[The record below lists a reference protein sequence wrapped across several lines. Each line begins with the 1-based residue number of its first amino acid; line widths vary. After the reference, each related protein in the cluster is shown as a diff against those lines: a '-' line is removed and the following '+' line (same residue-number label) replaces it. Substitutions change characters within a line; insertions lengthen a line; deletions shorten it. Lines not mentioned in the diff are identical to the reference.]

1 MSRNDSRGRGMLL
14 TVGLIG
20 MALTFLV
27 VVLDESRH
35 IDNPLPMVVLGV
47 GALLFGAL
55 MRGPIGKAVGRMLD
69 DDTSGGDEQ
78 LAMRVED
85 LEARL
90 QELSLEQSRVMELEG
105 RIDFA
110 ERMLLKEPR
119 RDAPLGGTHGAAQ

>member
-1 MSRNDSRGRGMLL
+1 MKIATG
-14 TVGLIG
+14 TVVKGTVI
-20 MALTFLV
+20 
-27 VVLDESRH
+27 
-35 IDNPLPMVVLGV
+35 IDNPEFEDGTDVFILT
-47 GALLFGAL
+47 
-55 MRGPIGKAVGRMLD
+55 RERE
-69 DDTSGGDEQ
+69 DEVHLSAEE
-78 LAMRVED
+78 LAE